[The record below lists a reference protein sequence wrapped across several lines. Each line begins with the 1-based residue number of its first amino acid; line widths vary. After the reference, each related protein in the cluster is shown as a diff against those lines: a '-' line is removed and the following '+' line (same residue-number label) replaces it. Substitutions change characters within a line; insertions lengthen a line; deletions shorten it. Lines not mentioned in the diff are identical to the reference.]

1 MTQTYSKLDSGAR
14 PQLGPSPVSRLI
26 SRTGRVQAWAANQE
40 SRLPVSCTVFV
51 VEDTMEGP
59 DGIEASWRFASY
71 ALRNG
76 AGCSIHLSK
85 LRPKGSD
92 NGRGLT
98 ASGPVSFAKIY
109 STLNETLRRGGTFK
123 NGAITLHLDY
133 DHPDAL
139 EFITADRRELPW
151 CKRCLDVDEDF
162 LRRCGN
168 SFIEA
173 VLKAVAS
180 GDLWLN
186 KIRYH
191 DGQRIW
197 GNVCLEVYLPHRGTC
212 LLQHVNLGQCTIDT
226 LEEAFLEGISSLVE
240 LHPKTGVGEAGVY
253 LGPNEDKQV
262 GLGIL
267 GLANFLAQEKVTY
280 AQLAIASRCWSTG
293 EPLPDECAKAS
304 KIVER
309 LSDAIWKASDVARQ
323 AGFQRAFA
331 IAPTASCSYRSTDLR
346 GYTCAPELAPP
357 ISRSIDRDSGTF
369 GVQTF
374 EYPPD
379 VETAAEVGWK
389 NYTEVADLIVTLFKS
404 TELFHGYSFNSWSD
418 QVTYNRSFLI
428 NWLFGP
434 QTSLYY
440 ALQVAPDTQAKDD
453 ALGILGDAASWFKF
467 DPIKEDDEE
476 VVAGFCSGADGG
488 CSE

>member
-1 MTQTYSKLDSGAR
+1 
-14 PQLGPSPVSRLI
+14 
-26 SRTGRVQAWAANQE
+26 
-40 SRLPVSCTVFV
+40 
-51 VEDTMEGP
+51 MEGP

-76 AGCSIHLSK
+76 AGCAIHLSK

-109 STLNETLRRGGTFK
+109 STINEILRRGGTFK

-151 CKRCLDVDEDF
+151 CKRCLDVDSDF
-162 LRRCGN
+162 LNN
-168 SFIEA
+168 SSEEFIEA
-173 VLKAVAS
+173 VLKAIAS

-186 KIRYH
+186 KIRFDENQH
-191 DGQRIW
+191 RIW

-212 LLQHVNLGQCTIDT
+212 LLQHVNLGQCTLDT
-226 LEEAFLEGISSLVE
+226 LEEAFVEGMTSLVE

-253 LGPNEDKQV
+253 LSPDNDKQV

-267 GLANFLAQEKVTY
+267 GLANFLAQEDVTY
-280 AQLAIASRCWSTG
+280 AQLAAVYRAWSSG
-293 EPLPDECAKAS
+293 ETVPDSCAKALGITLGLL
-304 KIVER
+304 K
-309 LSDAIWKASDVARQ
+309 AIDRAGAIARE
-323 AGFQRAFA
+323 AGLKRAFA

-346 GYTCAPELAPP
+346 GYACTPELAPP
-357 ISRSIDRDSGTF
+357 ISRNIDRDSGTF

-379 VETAAEVGWK
+379 VETAEEVGWEDYK
-389 NYTEVADLIVTLFKS
+389 AVADLIVTLFQS
-404 TELFHGYSFNSWSD
+404 DGLFHGYSFNSWSD
-418 QVTYNRSFLI
+418 RVTYDRDFLI
-428 NWLFGP
+428 DWLYGP

-440 ALQVAPDTQAKDD
+440 SLQVASDTQAKDD
-453 ALGILGDAASWFKF
+453 ALGILGTDLWPEFAFEHGQCGL
-467 DPIKEDDEE
+467 DT
-476 VVAGFCSGADGG
+476 
-488 CSE
+488 SECQSCAE